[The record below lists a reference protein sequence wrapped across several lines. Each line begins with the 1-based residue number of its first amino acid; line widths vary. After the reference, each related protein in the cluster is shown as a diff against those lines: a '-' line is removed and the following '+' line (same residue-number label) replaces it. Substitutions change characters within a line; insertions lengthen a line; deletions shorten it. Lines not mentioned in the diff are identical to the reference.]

1 MRDTG
6 FIGSPLN
13 APNPLSLSI
22 SVIFLKDPLFCTIAF
37 LTAKPN
43 TAVCFDTHL
52 LKYCDTKGTELTI
65 LSDEM
70 VVKIPREGAAEMGNQ
85 PGMEKGRVDSP
96 CLASSSKLDLEL
108 SSLSLVILP
117 CMSQIYMLRWSLH
130 SL

>member
-1 MRDTG
+1 M
-6 FIGSPLN
+6 
-13 APNPLSLSI
+13 
-22 SVIFLKDPLFCTIAF
+22 
-37 LTAKPN
+37 
-43 TAVCFDTHL
+43 CFDTRL

-70 VVKIPREGAAEMGNQ
+70 VVKIPRKGAAEMGNQ